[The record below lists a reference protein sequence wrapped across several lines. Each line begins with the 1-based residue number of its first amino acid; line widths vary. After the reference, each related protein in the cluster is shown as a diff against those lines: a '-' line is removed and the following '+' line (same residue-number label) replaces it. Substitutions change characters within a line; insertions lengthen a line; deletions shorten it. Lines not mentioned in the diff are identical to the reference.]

1 LRRTAG
7 ESQES
12 QLGRNLLSAI
22 GNTPVAEIPLGDS
35 GAWLLAKLE
44 FFNPTGSLKDRIAR
58 YMVEKAEAAGR
69 LKPGHTLLEAT
80 SGNTGIALAAVGA
93 VKGYRVKII
102 MAENMSVERRKM
114 ISAFGAQVIL
124 TPAAA
129 GSDGAIALAA
139 EMARQAEHFLVG
151 QFHNPDNVLAHYETT
166 AVEILRQTP
175 DLDTF
180 VAGMGTGGTIMGV
193 AKRLREEKPDV
204 RIVGIEMKRG
214 SRIQGLKDFEDFV
227 PPILDFSVLDERVV
241 ADDEETIQAT
251 RRLAR
256 EHGIFAGISSG
267 AVFAEALRQAQK
279 GRRRI
284 VGVFGDS
291 GSRYLSTSL
300 FQ

>member
-1 LRRTAG
+1 VVKRD
-7 ESQES
+7 
-12 QLGRNLLSAI
+12 LLSAI
-22 GNTPVAEIPLGDS
+22 GNTPITEIPLGAS
-35 GAWLLAKLE
+35 GACLLAKLE
-44 FFNPTGSLKDRIAR
+44 FSNPTGSLKDRIAR

-241 ADDEETIQAT
+241 ADDEEAIQAT

-284 VGVFGDS
+284 VGIFGDS